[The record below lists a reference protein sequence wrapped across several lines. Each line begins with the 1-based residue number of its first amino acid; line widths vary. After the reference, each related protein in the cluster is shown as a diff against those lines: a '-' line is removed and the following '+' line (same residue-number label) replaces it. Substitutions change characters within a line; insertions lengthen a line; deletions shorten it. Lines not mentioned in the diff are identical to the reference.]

1 MHHYSVKPLAL
12 SLRPSWLL
20 MTVLVDSMLGAYVL
34 LAIVITAGF
43 MQAIWRDVLLQV
55 LAPAY
60 VAPWLSV
67 PHLQV
72 AGRRFARH
80 VVLLPDSL
88 YAETYRQLRVCL
100 KWRRALPDRLPG
112 EKS

>member
-1 MHHYSVKPLAL
+1 V
-12 SLRPSWLL
+12 LL
-20 MTVLVDSMLGAYVL
+20 FVMPIPWPVAML